1 MSIPVI
7 DLFSGAG
14 GLGLGAT
21 KAGGDLRLSV
31 EIDRLACDTME
42 ANPTFHKGK
51 VLCEDVCNLSGDD
64 LRNEAGLSKD
74 EPLILVGG
82 PPCQPFSKAS
92 YWTDPGHDSKYR
104 QARSKGISLE
114 KPSVITE
121 AKPDQ
126 RRDLL
131 QEYFRLIGES
141 NANGF
146 LFENV
151 PSIMHPR
158 NKRTF
163 EEFKIAVESI
173 GFKTLLVKV
182 NGLDFGIAQKR
193 QRIILLGLRGQI
205 PREPIKSHSEQL
217 DDLASGLKRYVTV
230 GDALKPFQGDE
241 YAEPEE
247 VISGRWAKQLKEIP
261 PGMNYKALTEWA
273 GHPNPTF
280 VAETRFWNFLLKLH
294 PDQVS
299 WTIAANP
306 GPWTGPFHWNSR
318 RLRIVELSVLQGFP
332 ADYKF
337 IGKRR
342 DKVKQIGNALPS
354 NIAHGCLKPLIED
367 VIGITKSRIAI

>member
-42 ANPTFHKGK
+42 ANPAFHKGK

-64 LRNEAGLSKD
+64 LRKAAGLSKN

-141 NANGF
+141 NADGF

-217 DDLASGLKRYVTV
+217 EDLASGLKRYVTV

-247 VISGRWAKQLKEIP
+247 VISGRWANHLKEIP

-306 GPWTGPFHWNSR
+306 GPWTGPFHWNNR
-318 RLRIVELSVLQGFP
+318 RLRIVELGALQGFP

-354 NIAHGCLKPLIED
+354 NIANGCLKPLIED
-367 VIGITKSRIAI
+367 VIEITKSRIAI